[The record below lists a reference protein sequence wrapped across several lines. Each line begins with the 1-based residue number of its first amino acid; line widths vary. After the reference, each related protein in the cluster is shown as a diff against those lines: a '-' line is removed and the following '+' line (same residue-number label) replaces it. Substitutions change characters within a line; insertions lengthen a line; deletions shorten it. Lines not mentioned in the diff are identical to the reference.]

1 MKNPR
6 VSAWIPLF
14 LILGFQSA
22 FSQLTFPVRGAFYY
36 SWYPATW
43 GVAGSHV
50 FYQPDLG
57 YYSSDDQA
65 VVDQHIK
72 ALEYAKVDVAIAS
85 WWGINQQSESKRFPA
100 LFSRTIAAGSALKW
114 AIYYEKEGFGNPTV
128 AQIQTDLAYVKQNY
142 AGHPNYAHVD
152 GKPVVF
158 VYNADDN
165 TCEVADRWAA
175 ATNGEWYVGLKV
187 VGGYQGCAHQPSTWH
202 QYGPNSPEQRQTG
215 YGIVIAPGFW
225 RADATAPLLA
235 RDPVRFAQNVRD
247 MVKSKEPWQLITTFN
262 EWGEGTAV
270 ESAKDWKSASGFGL
284 YLDALHNDGN
294 AVALADPQANRAGRN
309 RLAPAGE
316 TRMDV
321 YDLKGKRIATL
332 KSESLEAFLART
344 DKIGSARGVYLA
356 RSAGGGSGSA
366 RDPVKLANLR

>member
-1 MKNPR
+1 MKWSR
-6 VSAWIPLF
+6 ASALIPLF
-14 LILGFQSA
+14 VVFGFDNVS
-22 FSQLTFPVRGAFYY
+22 SQLTFPVRGAFYY

-72 ALEYAKVDVAIAS
+72 ALDYAKVDVAIAS
-85 WWGINQQSESKRFPA
+85 WWGINQQSESKRFPVM
-100 LFSRTIAAGSALKW
+100 LGRTVAAGSKIKW

-142 AGHPNYAHVD
+142 VTHPNYATVN

-165 TCEVADRWAA
+165 TCEVADRWAE

-187 VGGYQGCAHQPSTWH
+187 VGGYQSCAHQPSTWH

-215 YGIVIAPGFW
+215 YAIVIAPGFW
-225 RADATAPLLA
+225 RADAATPLLV
-235 RDPVRFAQNVRD
+235 RDPVRFAQNVRN
-247 MVKSKEPWQLITTFN
+247 MVKSGEHWQLITTFN

-294 AVALADPQANRAGRN
+294 PASIADPRTNDAGKN
-309 RLAPAGE
+309 GLAHGGIAKV
-316 TRMDV
+316 DV
-321 YDLKGKRIATL
+321 YNLKGKLITTAGNGTFADYGA
-332 KSESLEAFLART
+332 EI
-344 DKIGSARGVYLA
+344 DKNGFTGGVYLIKPK
-356 RSAGGGSGSA
+356 SGKSGSS
-366 RDPVKLANLR
+366 REPVKVVNLR